1 MSNIDLNRG
10 VTIRRHPTTGVQVF
24 MYKDTPGVFLNAH
37 GTEVDPELAKS
48 AGFNTEALLKDKLK
62 RERMAVAMSTIEAEF
77 SSGPAMR
84 ETVRTQD
91 GFQLIA
97 VGLGRHKVL
106 DPDGEE
112 LHAQP
117 LTLEEANLL
126 LDQLTH
132 TAPVEEVKEPE
143 PMVVEVDDLKKVDAA
158 FAPEPGRFDT
168 KPAAPIYPKPP
179 LSHVKPTDKD
189 KLAKVAKGVK
199 GKSKK

>member
-10 VTIRRHPTTGVQVF
+10 VTIRRQPTTGVQVF

-62 RERMAVAMSTIEAEF
+62 RERMAVAMSTIEEEF

-84 ETVRTQD
+84 ETVREAD
-91 GFQLIA
+91 GFKLIA

-112 LHAQP
+112 LHDKP

-132 TAPVEEVKEPE
+132 TAPGEAVVELGGPTIIPPTKEPT
-143 PMVVEVDDLKKVDAA
+143 PDVVVVEVDDLTK
-158 FAPEPGRFDT
+158 EPDRYASQ
-168 KPAAPIYPKPP
+168 PSEPVYPKKP
-179 LSHVKPTDKD
+179 LAHVKP
-189 KLAKVAKGVK
+189 KVKAKG

>member
-10 VTIRRHPTTGVQVF
+10 VTIRRQPTTGVQVF

-37 GTEVDPELAKS
+37 GTEVDPDMARS
-48 AGFNTEALLKDKLK
+48 AGFDTETLLKDKLK

-84 ETVRTQD
+84 ETVREAD
-91 GFQLIA
+91 GFKLIA

-112 LHAQP
+112 LHSQP

-132 TAPVEEVKEPE
+132 TAPKEAVKEPE
-143 PMVVEVDDLKKVDAA
+143 PEVVVVEVDDLPK
-158 FAPEPGRFDT
+158 EPDRYAS
-168 KPAAPIYPKPP
+168 KPSEPVYPKKP
-179 LSHVKPTDKD
+179 LAHVKPK
-189 KLAKVAKGVK
+189 VK
-199 GKSKK
+199 GAKSKK

>member
-10 VTIRRHPTTGVQVF
+10 VTIRRQPTTGVQVF

-37 GTEVDPELAKS
+37 GTEVSPEMAKS
-48 AGFNTEALLKDKLK
+48 SGFDTETLLKDKLK

-84 ETVRTQD
+84 ETVREAD
-91 GFQLIA
+91 GFKLIA

-112 LHAQP
+112 LHDKP

-132 TAPVEEVKEPE
+132 TAPVEPEVPSDKKGEEPDDFPGGFRE
-143 PMVVEVDDLKKVDAA
+143 PPK
-158 FAPEPGRFDT
+158 EPGRYDS

-179 LSHVKPTDKD
+179 LTHVKPTDKD
-189 KLAKVAKGVK
+189 KLAKVAKGAK